1 MRDADDHV
9 VQNPVERQKPEL
21 GLVRFAIQRLPISI
35 IVILVVMALGM
46 LASTRLVPPAS
57 PIVSAS
63 TSTEAFPV
71 EIQQS
76 LRDRLPPG
84 EIRLTL
90 SRTTFQP
97 GVLLAAQA
105 INGPITIWVS
115 TGELTIKPVGP
126 GVELARAA
134 GDGKPNQITTSS
146 EEKMRS
152 GDRVMIPANTPVVLG
167 NGHTALV
174 DFTVLEVS
182 ITDSQCMCGQD
193 TSGVETVSLGN
204 VVVDSIS
211 APTIVQI
218 KRLKLASQ
226 SMLQVNSE
234 WPSFVVPERE
244 NPHFFRVYND
254 GELPQIGPT
263 PLAVYLVTLE
273 REDN

>member
-1 MRDADDHV
+1 MRDSHDYP
-9 VQNPVERQKPEL
+9 VQNPGERQTPEL
-21 GLVRFAIQRLPISI
+21 GSVRFAIQRFPTSI
-35 IVILVVMALGM
+35 ILILVVMALGM
-46 LASTRLVPPAS
+46 LASTRLLPPAS

-63 TSTEAFPV
+63 TSIESFPA

-84 EIRLTL
+84 EIRLSL

-126 GVELARAA
+126 GVELARAT

-167 NGHTALV
+167 NGHRELV
-174 DFTVLEVS
+174 DFTVLEAS

-204 VVVDSIS
+204 VVVDSTS

-218 KRLKLASQ
+218 KRLELASQ
-226 SMLQVNSE
+226 SMLQVSSE

-254 GELPQIGPT
+254 GKLPQIGPT
-263 PLAVYLVTLE
+263 PLAVYLVTLG